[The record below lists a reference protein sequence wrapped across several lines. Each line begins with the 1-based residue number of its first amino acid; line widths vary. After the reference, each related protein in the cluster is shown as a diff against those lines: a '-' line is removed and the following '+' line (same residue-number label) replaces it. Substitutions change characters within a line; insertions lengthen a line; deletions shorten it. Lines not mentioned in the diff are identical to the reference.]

1 MKTYSACSFRRN
13 CLGKFTLRTAYLAGA
28 MFLSLLVPYQVK
40 GQLLQGNID
49 GNVTDTSQSA
59 IPGATV
65 RAVNRE
71 SNFARETQ
79 TGANGEYTLTTLP
92 PGTYTVT
99 VTSNGFQTF
108 NLTGV
113 TVAAETIAR
122 VDVALTLGQVKESV
136 TVEATAATLQI
147 DRADVRSEITTTVLA
162 NMPVPMGVTIKICS
176 EPCREFHHLKRPTR
190 SLPIQAARSPLA

>member
-1 MKTYSACSFRRN
+1 M
-13 CLGKFTLRTAYLAGA
+13 
-28 MFLSLLVPYQVK
+28 
-40 GQLLQGNID
+40 
-49 GNVTDTSQSA
+49 
-59 IPGATV
+59 

-147 DRADVRSEITTTVLA
+147 D
-162 NMPVPMGVTIKICS
+162 G
-176 EPCREFHHLKRPTR
+176 
-190 SLPIQAARSPLA
+190 